1 MGKITVKHYLNKDV
15 KPKFDGTSNT
25 YPLYVQIIANR
36 VNYKMKSNF
45 DFWDGYIKESDFETP
60 FIQNVINGEKATI
73 ETVVAYLL
81 ENNKKEFINADN
93 FKRLSAS
100 LWPYL
105 NNNFWKVFVNE
116 AKNLSDAVLPNA
128 FYNSTFYDIDE
139 ILTFTKSEVEQDFS
153 EEYKYLRIGMD
164 ALKDA
169 YLSAEKIDLKINR
182 ITVFKFLFGNE
193 RNNVL
198 EAIYRYYGFY
208 GGTEEDEKN
217 EYEKVM
223 KAIEKAVFT
232 EN

>member
-45 DFWDGYIKESDFETP
+45 DFWEGYIKESDFDTP
-60 FIQNVINGEKATI
+60 FIQNVIKEEKETI
-73 ETVVAYLL
+73 EIVVAYLL
-81 ENNKKEFINADN
+81 ENNRKEFINTDS
-93 FKRLSAS
+93 FKKLSA
-100 LWPYL
+100 LLYPYL
-105 NNNFWKVFVNE
+105 NENFWKVFVKE
-116 AKNLSDAVLPNA
+116 ANSLSDDLLPNA

-139 ILTFTKSEVEQDFS
+139 ILTFTRSEIEQDFS
-153 EEYKYLRIGMD
+153 EEYRSLRIGMD

-169 YLSAEKIDLKINR
+169 YLSAEKKDLNINR
-182 ITVFKFLFGNE
+182 ITVFKFLFGDE
-193 RNNVL
+193 RKNVL
-198 EAIYRYYGFY
+198 EAIYRYHGFH
-208 GGTEEDEKN
+208 GGTGEEEKN

-223 KAIEKAVFT
+223 KALENAVFI